1 MTSGSRVQI
10 QPPLPRKTQAL
21 SLRAGGFFFC
31 LTWGLIIG
39 NYPLATGG
47 GQKTTVSPLRVRRKQ
62 LSEEELLICDMLCKF
77 ITRLLPR
84 AILARACEARNR

>member
-47 GQKTTVSPLRVRRKQ
+47 GAENNCISITSKKETTIGGGTTYLRYAVQIYYPSIAKSYFSSC
-62 LSEEELLICDMLCKF
+62 L
-77 ITRLLPR
+77 
-84 AILARACEARNR
+84 